1 MHRKQVVCRC
11 YSFAGE
17 APAALLASSF
27 EKNTGANHPML
38 GVGRHAA
45 VFNHAATQHSAKP
58 TALRDE
64 SVPENIRLSI
74 PWRLRGHRSIERL
87 TLEWQHLVFSLERI
101 RTAPDDASMRRIA
114 SIPLTGALEVNGGKR
129 SGGVDAGR
137 VFRVQG

>member
-1 MHRKQVVCRC
+1 MRRKQVVCRC
-11 YSFAGE
+11 YCFSGE
-17 APAALLASSF
+17 APAACLASSF
-27 EKNTGANHPML
+27 KKNTGANHPRL

-45 VFNHAATQHSAKP
+45 VFNHAATQHSTKP

-64 SVPENIRLSI
+64 AVPENIRLSI
-74 PWRLRGHRSIERL
+74 LWRLRGHRFIERS
-87 TLEWQHLVFSLERI
+87 HFGMAASRI
-101 RTAPDDASMRRIA
+101 FVGKDKNSTDDASMRRIA

>member
-1 MHRKQVVCRC
+1 
-11 YSFAGE
+11 
-17 APAALLASSF
+17 
-27 EKNTGANHPML
+27 ML

-58 TALRDE
+58 TALRE
-64 SVPENIRLSI
+64 EAVPENINLSI
-74 PWRLRGHRSIERL
+74 PLRLGDMVPLNDL